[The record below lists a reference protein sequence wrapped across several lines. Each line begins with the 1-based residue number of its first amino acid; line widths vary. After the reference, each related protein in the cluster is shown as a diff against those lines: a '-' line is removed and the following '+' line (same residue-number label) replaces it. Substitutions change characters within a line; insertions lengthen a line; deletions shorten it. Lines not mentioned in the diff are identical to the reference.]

1 MALLT
6 MRRMAVGLPSPLNG
20 ILSLWLPP
28 NFEQKEENTLGYIL
42 RQDDLSWESLVVSH
56 HTHSE
61 HR

>member
-1 MALLT
+1 
-6 MRRMAVGLPSPLNG
+6 MAVGLPSPLNG